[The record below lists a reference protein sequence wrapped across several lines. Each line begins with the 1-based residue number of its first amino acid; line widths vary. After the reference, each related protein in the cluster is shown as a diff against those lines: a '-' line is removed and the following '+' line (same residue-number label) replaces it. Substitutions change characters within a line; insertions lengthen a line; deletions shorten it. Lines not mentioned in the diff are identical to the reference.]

1 VLLISGS
8 IEIAATP
15 AQVWDVLLDFAAY
28 PEWNPFVSSISGGTT
43 PGSKLRVTVQPQG
56 GRPMSFEPTVLV
68 CNPGRELRW
77 LGSVLARGVFDGEHS
92 FALSELTPNSC
103 KFVHEERFSG
113 LLVPLLM
120 RGTMRT
126 GTQAGFEA
134 MNRALKQR
142 AERGAA

>member
-1 VLLISGS
+1 MLLISGS

-15 AQVWDVLLDFAAY
+15 GQVWDVLLDFAAY
-28 PEWNPFVSSISGGTT
+28 PEWNPFVRSISGGTT

-56 GRPMSFEPTVLV
+56 GRPMFFEPTVLV
-68 CNPGRELRW
+68 CNPARELRW
-77 LGSVLARGVFDGEHS
+77 LGSVLVRGVFDGEHS
-92 FALSELTPNSC
+92 FALAEVTPNSC

-120 RGTMRT
+120 RGGMRT

-142 AERGAA
+142 AERRAA